1 MKHAI
6 LRVFALAS
14 LLAACLTATAEAQ
27 SVAGRHRPAAVPAD
41 YLITP
46 FGYFHPSCVS
56 HLTSGDELRPDDK
69 AVRHPDGSSTA
80 MHACEYPHYR
90 ADGEKVFGDEK
101 AVTNPNISHAYVL
114 LASVTTTGAYGYL
127 DGQWTVPP
135 APASNDGQT
144 LYLFPGLE
152 DINDV
157 VTILQPVLGWNS
169 DYASAWGIASWNC
182 CENGTVY
189 EATPKPVASGD
200 TILGY
205 IYNSCPPGTETCSS
219 WDVVTQDLRTG
230 KTSELL
236 NTSNFGQTF
245 NWAFGGAFEVY
256 GIVSCN
262 DYPAVSG
269 APGSGSVSFNALN
282 LYDDKLAE
290 VSPKWQFSVDKTDTP
305 QCNYGGASPKQVTLQ
320 Y

>member
-1 MKHAI
+1 MKSAI
-6 LRVFALAS
+6 LRVFALAGM
-14 LLAACLTATAEAQ
+14 LAACLTATAEAQ
-27 SVAGRHRPAAVPAD
+27 SVAGPHRPAAVPAN
-41 YLITP
+41 YVITP

-69 AVRHPDGSSTA
+69 AVRHADGSSTA

-114 LASVTTTGAYGYL
+114 LASVTTSGAYGYL

-189 EATPKPVASGD
+189 EATPKPVTSGD

-205 IYNSCPPGTETCSS
+205 IYNSCPPGTATCSS

-262 DYPAVSG
+262 DYPAISG

-305 QCNYGGASPKQVTLQ
+305 QCNYGGTSPKQVTLQ